1 MPFADHRLAKQRRHR
16 HVMDAPERPQSEGER
31 GQQAIDQRQR
41 QLIRMQR
48 RHHRQ
53 RQQFAEQADDQI
65 RQRGAG
71 GEPDQRSDT
80 CEHDHLGE
88 IDREDV
94 AAGGADGL
102 EGRDDVA
109 AAIDMAFHG
118 IGDADAADQQRGEAD
133 QREEL
138 REAADGALQLRRGVA
153 AGADFPPRSRQRL
166 SRVAGQRLRGA
177 VVGRVVREFYAIDPA
192 HQAAGLQQL
201 GRAQAGFADQEA
213 RPKTDAA
220 GELVGL
226 GADHAADLEAGAADA
241 DAVAD
246 LQVEPRQQASR
257 RRRRRMRRP
266 AWPSKSGT
274 GMFGSSVTSP
284 SNG

>member
-1 MPFADHRLAKQRRHR
+1 
-16 HVMDAPERPQSEGER
+16 MDAAERPQPEGER

-53 RQQFAEQADDQI
+53 RQQFAEQADDDI
-65 RQRGAG
+65 RQRRAG
-71 GEPDQRSDT
+71 DEADQRSDT
-80 CEHDHLGE
+80 CEHDHLRQ
-88 IDREDV
+88 IDRKHV

-118 IGDADAADQQRGEAD
+118 VGDADAADQQRGEAD
-133 QREEL
+133 QREKL
-138 REAADGALQLRRGVA
+138 RETADGALELRRGIA
-153 AGADFPPRSRQRL
+153 AGADFPAGFRQRG

-177 VVGRVVREFYAIDPA
+177 VVGRVVGEFDAIDPA
-192 HQAAGLQQL
+192 HQAAGLQQF
-201 GRAQAGFADQEA
+201 GRAQGGFADQEA
-213 RPKTDAA
+213 RPEADAA

-257 RRRRRMRRP
+257 RRRRRMRRL
-266 AWPSKSGT
+266 AG
-274 GMFGSSVTSP
+274 
-284 SNG
+284 